1 MNGQTFLQKALEK
14 SFLKP
19 IMTDY
24 NNIDFIFCR
33 DSSGCFVMGDKSDCQ
48 FAPCLISRADIK
60 NLINASWY
68 DVRHSLELNKEYETF
83 RHYFEENIIIPE
95 NSSTIQSLRLWLDLT
110 SVSRQAAQKKRV
122 IAALMPPTFKET
134 IITMEKEYRAA
145 LKKIQLCEQEN
156 LDAVEIAQIT
166 DFVTSYK
173 KIRRKSHLL
182 DLVFFANKF
191 KMRRY
196 LLSALKIIRQT
207 GTVPPEFEL
216 SHTFLGNLTKWGQKY
231 ADSYRNDMFELI
243 GKLKIF
249 AQNSSLLDLAEIFLA
264 SPQKYKTAFKEFCN
278 QRRAPNLDD
287 ILAIKKAAQTMFNEF
302 AKLCYLEGVRKA
314 FEINFLDECPAAQ
327 NPQLPSVSP
336 NEEIGKIRNIVES
349 CHQLDCQK
357 TLTGRSYNEALKRYH
372 DSQEQINQ
380 ILINYIGISTPNF
393 EKDIA

>member
-14 SFLKP
+14 SFFKP

-60 NLINASWY
+60 NLINAAWH
-68 DVRHSLELNKEYETF
+68 DVRHSSELNKEYEMF

-95 NSSTIQSLRLWLDLT
+95 NSATIQSLRLWLDLT

-122 IAALMPPTFKET
+122 IATLMPPTFKEN

-166 DFVTSYK
+166 DFTDSYK
-173 KIRRKSHLL
+173 KIIKKIHWL
-182 DLVFFANKF
+182 DICFFANKI
-191 KMRRY
+191 KIRRY
-196 LLSALKIIRQT
+196 LLSALHIIGQT

-216 SHTFLGNLTKWGQKY
+216 SHTFLGNATKWGQRY
-231 ADSYRNDMFELI
+231 ADSYRRDMFILI
-243 GKLKIF
+243 EKLKIF
-249 AQNSSLLDLAEIFLA
+249 AHNRSLLDLTEIFLT
-264 SPQKYKTAFKEFCN
+264 SPTKYKTAFKEFYN
-278 QRRAPNLDD
+278 HRHAPNLDD
-287 ILAIKKAAQTMFNEF
+287 ILAIKRAAQTMFNEF

-327 NPQLPSVSP
+327 NPQLSSVSP

-349 CHQLDCQK
+349 CYQLDCKK
-357 TLTGRSYNEALKRYH
+357 TLTGRAYDEAMKKYQT
-372 DSQEQINQ
+372 SQEKINQ
-380 ILINYIGISTPNF
+380 ILINYIGIPNSNL